1 MSGAHFIDGL
11 RSQMAKI
18 QQKGKQLI
26 KQDVTLQKI
35 KKVGLNAGQEKAVK
49 YRLKNGKISV
59 NEYQEV
65 ASCIRWTAQRD

>member
-1 MSGAHFIDGL
+1 
-11 RSQMAKI
+11 MAEI
-18 QQKGKQLI
+18 QQKGEQLI

-49 YRLKNGKISV
+49 YLLRNGKISV